1 MSFLHSDL
9 FLIIIFILNIVLLI
23 WSIISNIRIR
33 NIHNKDK
40 IFMEKLGDG
49 KNIKEDLDN
58 YMRRVS
64 SSEEEIRKLSL
75 YYKELDEKTKNCIQK
90 VGIFRYNAYK
100 DTGSDLSFAVCLLD
114 EKNDG
119 VVFNGIYSREASN
132 IYAKPIEKGRSTY
145 TITEEEKEAI
155 SRAING
161 DGMRKIR

>member
-23 WSIISNIRIR
+23 GSIISNIRIR

-64 SSEEEIRKLSL
+64 GSEEEIRKLSL
-75 YYKELDEKTKNCIQK
+75 YFLIYDFPVTILWESISQVKIPTRCLYLPAT
-90 VGIFRYNAYK
+90 
-100 DTGSDLSFAVCLLD
+100 TGTPALPYLPGFSLHFHFSWLLP
-114 EKNDG
+114 
-119 VVFNGIYSREASN
+119 V
-132 IYAKPIEKGRSTY
+132 
-145 TITEEEKEAI
+145 
-155 SRAING
+155 
-161 DGMRKIR
+161 

>member
-23 WSIISNIRIR
+23 GSIISNIRIR

-64 SSEEEIRKLSL
+64 GSEEEIRKLSL
-75 YYKELDEKTKNCIQK
+75 YYKELDNKTKNLHSK
-90 VGIFRYNAYK
+90 
-100 DTGSDLSFAVCLLD
+100 
-114 EKNDG
+114 
-119 VVFNGIYSREASN
+119 SRN
-132 IYAKPIEKGRSTY
+132 L
-145 TITEEEKEAI
+145 
-155 SRAING
+155 
-161 DGMRKIR
+161 